1 MHAMNEAPDRDAGPT
16 LPATTEEQPKW
27 MRNSLIIVGVLV
39 LILTVVL
46 SRG

>member
-1 MHAMNEAPDRDAGPT
+1 MNEAPDADAQVM
-16 LPATTEEQPKW
+16 PATTHAQPKW